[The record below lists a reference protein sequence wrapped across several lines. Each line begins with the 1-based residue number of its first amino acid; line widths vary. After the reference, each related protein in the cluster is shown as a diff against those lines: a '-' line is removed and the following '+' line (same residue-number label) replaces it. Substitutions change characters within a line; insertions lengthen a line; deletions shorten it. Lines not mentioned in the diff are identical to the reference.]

1 MPLPPSIAPNPFQI
15 SGRSFQPHPP
25 LAATAF
31 SKKSAVLREGTRGL
45 VLLQSCPICSKVTAN
60 PGLIRFER
68 SENAECPGVQKWP
81 GTLNPFGSQ
90 GNTKMSE
97 ICEEAAP
104 GFPYNISISY
114 IFYHNCFPQFF
125 LLITSMLGAGTGIFR
140 SWLVEKTSHTHT
152 HKAWMIS
159 SDSPANL

>member
-1 MPLPPSIAPNPFQI
+1 MI
-15 SGRSFQPHPP
+15 
-25 LAATAF
+25 
-31 SKKSAVLREGTRGL
+31 VM
-45 VLLQSCPICSKVTAN
+45 LQSCPFCSKGTAI

-104 GFPYNISISY
+104 GFPSFPYNISY
-114 IFYHNCFPQFF
+114 IFYHNCFSQFF
-125 LLITSMLGAGTGIFR
+125 C
-140 SWLVEKTSHTHT
+140 
-152 HKAWMIS
+152 
-159 SDSPANL
+159 